1 MSISE
6 VITAIEAGNYD
17 EMKQDSN
24 YKEIFKPEQML
35 LHENIPYRL
44 RVAFDGFQI
53 GYPELPSPSD
63 DTVCSVIEHFGSYG
77 HENDLLEIRGLTQND
92 GEVEGYL
99 TAEDVFNRI
108 LAHYKGCEMKQ

>member
-6 VITAIEAGNYD
+6 VIAAIEAGNYD

-24 YKEIFKPEQML
+24 YKEIFKLEQML

-44 RVAFDGFQI
+44 RVAFDRFQI
-53 GYPELPSPSD
+53 GYPELPPD
-63 DTVCSVIEHFGSYG
+63 DATVCSVIEHFGSYG

-108 LAHYKGCEMKQ
+108 LKHHKGCDSTL